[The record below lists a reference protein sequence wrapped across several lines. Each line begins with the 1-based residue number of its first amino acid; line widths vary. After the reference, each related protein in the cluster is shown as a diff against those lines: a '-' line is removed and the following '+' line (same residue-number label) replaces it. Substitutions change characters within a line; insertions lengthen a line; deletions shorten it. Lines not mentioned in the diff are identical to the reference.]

1 MDNYEEPKSNNT
13 ALKAGLIL
21 TTALAILF
29 SYLFFTSKQELT
41 QQIQQKETIISENTR
56 ELMITNSKLDSI
68 STQLDAKI
76 AEITSLGGAV
86 EELQIA
92 KRQLQADKK
101 ALLGSSKVDL
111 AKYDTK
117 IREFES
123 LLSAKDA
130 VIAQLKQE
138 NEVLT
143 GQNQTLNRENTGLKS
158 NVSGLEKEKQSLND
172 SVYNVTVQN
181 RELSEKVTVAAAL
194 RAVNLTVNALSS
206 RGKEREGGEYKA
218 RRVDKLKVAFKLAD
232 NQLTKRE
239 EKEIYMRLLDPN
251 GNVISDMAT
260 GSGVFS
266 FAGKET
272 VYTSKQKVM
281 YTNNGQNVEFIY
293 QRGMPYEKG
302 TYNVELY
309 SESFRVGNGSLTI
322 K

>member
-1 MDNYEEPKSNNT
+1 MENYEEPKSNNT
-13 ALKAGLIL
+13 ALKAGLFL
-21 TTALAILF
+21 TTALAVLF

-117 IREFES
+117 IRDFES

-181 RELSEKVTVAAAL
+181 RELSEKVTIAAAL
-194 RAVNLTVNALSS
+194 KAVNLTVNALNS

-239 EKEIYMRLLDPN
+239 EKEIYMRLVDPN

-309 SESFRVGNGSLTI
+309 SESFRVGNGSVTI